1 MQSDQPSTELERE
14 SDEQSAW
21 QLREIEAA
29 LREADAGDFADDA
42 EVVAFAGRWS
52 A

>member
-1 MQSDQPSTELERE
+1 MQPCQPCTELARE
-14 SDEQSAW
+14 LDEQRAW

-29 LREADAGDFADDA
+29 LREADAGDFTDGT
-42 EVVAFAGRWS
+42 EVVTFAGRWL